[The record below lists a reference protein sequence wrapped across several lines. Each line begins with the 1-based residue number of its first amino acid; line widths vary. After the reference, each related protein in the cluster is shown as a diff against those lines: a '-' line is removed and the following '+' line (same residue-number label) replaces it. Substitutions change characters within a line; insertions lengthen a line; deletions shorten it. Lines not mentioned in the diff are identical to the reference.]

1 MTEPVKIALKVASL
15 SSSKADVGA
24 YALVLQEIGERRRQ
38 LPIIIGASEAQAISI
53 EMRGIVTPR
62 PLTYNLFATTLEVMR
77 IKLEEVYI
85 YKVNKGI
92 YYSYLMLRGDDGE
105 PVRIDART
113 SDAVSLALRLD
124 APIYIDERIL
134 ESEYIRPED
143 YTPDKEGQAPPH
155 RDADQLRQLL
165 QQAVEAENYEEA
177 ARLRDELNEVKK

>member
-15 SSSKADVGA
+15 SNSKAEVGA

-38 LPIIIGASEAQAISI
+38 LPIIIGAGEAQAISI

-77 IKLEEVYI
+77 IELTEVYI
-85 YKVNKGI
+85 YKASKGVFF
-92 YYSYLMLRGDDGE
+92 SYLILRSGDE
-105 PVRIDART
+105 TVRIDART
-113 SDAVSLALRLD
+113 SDAISLALRMG

-143 YTPDKEGQAPPH
+143 YNDEEFAMPKQRSVA
-155 RDADQLRQLL
+155 QLRKLL
-165 QQAVEAENYEEA
+165 QHAVEAEDYEAA
-177 ARLRDELNEVKK
+177 ARLRDELNEKMK